1 MRFHTKRRVIAARCT
16 NAGRGRAGPTYP
28 PHFFRIS
35 HDGSS
40 KSLEGDPSTVSS
52 SETDADTFQVS
63 AAAATIPPFQK
74 RVEPMQK
81 KFLMRGYEMNCEPR
95 VTETGKYAAQVEVT
109 KVGFS
114 REAAF
119 RKLGE
124 FDTEAEAVA
133 YARQFSEE
141 WLSRYA

>member
-1 MRFHTKRRVIAARCT
+1 M
-16 NAGRGRAGPTYP
+16 
-28 PHFFRIS
+28 
-35 HDGSS
+35 
-40 KSLEGDPSTVSS
+40 VSS
-52 SETDADTFQVS
+52 SETNEVTFS
-63 AAAATIPPFQK
+63 TPAKLHATISRSQK
-74 RVEPMQK
+74 SVEPMQK
-81 KFLMRGYEMNCEPR
+81 TFLMRGYEMNCEPR

-124 FDTEAEAVA
+124 FETEAEAVA